1 MHWMFGR
8 VQADKIAATD
18 QLRAPAFLC
27 EFVGRDNWA
36 GSGRSSL
43 DQAKLFRTR
52 RAAADLRNRASPV
65 LRLIPRKCCSFFAR
79 VPGGGGPYPVRV
91 QPSVFPPIPLQSYEL
106 IDSGAGEKLERFGE
120 VVLRRPDPQAL
131 WRRRRPDRDW
141 KNADLTFVRESDR
154 GGRWQ
159 PGPGVRPFLRA
170 AEPSWKI
177 DHGSAKFVIRPT
189 PFKHVGLFPEQA
201 SNWDFISRVG
211 RELKGSGQPAPRLL
225 NLFGYTGAASVL
237 AAADGWE
244 VTHVDASKQ
253 SVAWL
258 RENIAASGLPERVMR
273 LMVDDALGFARR
285 EVRRESK
292 YAAILLDPPH
302 YGRGPK
308 GEKWQ
313 LENSL
318 AALVESA
325 GALLEE
331 RGVLVLSTYAV
342 GYSPLAFQNILGD
355 LGQGNVSVGELAV
368 RERGDGGRLLP
379 AGYCARFSRGLNCVD

>member
-1 MHWMFGR
+1 M
-8 VQADKIAATD
+8 
-18 QLRAPAFLC
+18 
-27 EFVGRDNWA
+27 
-36 GSGRSSL
+36 
-43 DQAKLFRTR
+43 
-52 RAAADLRNRASPV
+52 
-65 LRLIPRKCCSFFAR
+65 
-79 VPGGGGPYPVRV
+79 
-91 QPSVFPPIPLQSYEL
+91 QPSVFPSIPLDNYTL
-106 IDSGAGEKLERFGE
+106 LDSGAGEKLERFGE

-131 WRRRRPDRDW
+131 WRRRRADRDW

-154 GGRWQ
+154 GGQWQ
-159 PGPGVRPFLRA
+159 AGPGVRPFLRA
-170 AEPSWKI
+170 AEPSWKLK
-177 DHGSAKFVIRPT
+177 HASASFLIRPT
-189 PFKHVGLFPEQA
+189 AFKHVGLFPEQA
-201 SNWDFISRVG
+201 ANWDYIARVG
-211 RELKGSGQPAPRLL
+211 RELKASGEDKPRLL

-237 AAADGWE
+237 AAADGWD

-292 YAAILLDPPH
+292 YSAVLLDPPH

-313 LENSL
+313 LEDSL
-318 AALVESA
+318 ATLIETA
-325 GALLEE
+325 GQLLEE

-355 LGQGNVSVGELAV
+355 LGAGEVSVGELALQ
-368 RERGDGGRLLP
+368 EEGEDGRFLP
-379 AGYCARFSRGLNCVD
+379 AGFCARFARGVTVED